1 MSHLEPVRRTA
12 ATHTTADRDGA
23 FRRARRNVL
32 AALAAAGAFGLILLT
47 TPCYGH
53 TPNEKTE
60 AHSQTT
66 TLFSRVRRSTKPIR
80 LRGVT
85 NRSPSGLGKGES

>member
-53 TPNEKTE
+53 TP
-60 AHSQTT
+60 Q
-66 TLFSRVRRSTKPIR
+66 
-80 LRGVT
+80 
-85 NRSPSGLGKGES
+85 